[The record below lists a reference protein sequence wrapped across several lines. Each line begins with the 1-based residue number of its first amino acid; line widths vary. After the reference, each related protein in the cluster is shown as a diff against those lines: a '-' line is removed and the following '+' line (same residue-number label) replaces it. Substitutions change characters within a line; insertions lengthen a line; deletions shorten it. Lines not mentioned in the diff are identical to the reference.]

1 MKPVDR
7 YMLNMRIYLPILLL
21 MVWFC
26 PLAQA
31 EPPGAKSEQTES
43 ETAIFTNSLGMAFVR
58 IPAGTFTMGSQPG
71 EPYRGIDERQY
82 PVVITRSFYMQTT
95 EVTIGQWRPLMGR
108 GFLLRWVGP
117 AGMPVTRVSWFDVQS
132 YIAKLNDLGE
142 GRYRLPT
149 EAEWEYAARA
159 GTISAYSWGDDID
172 CTLAMYASN
181 SHGVNDCLTFP
192 RPPHIPED
200 NPAPVKSFNP
210 NRWGLYDMHGNVWEW
225 VQDWYA
231 PYPHQLQTDPRGPDK
246 GAERVRRGGGWDDHG
261 AALRSANRAHAH
273 PASRLL
279 STGLRLV
286 RIVDETP

>member
-1 MKPVDR
+1 MKPVFR
-7 YMLNMRIYLPILLL
+7 YLLILFVAFGLIAL
-21 MVWFC
+21 V
-26 PLAQA
+26 LAQA
-31 EPPGAKSEQTES
+31 DPAGAKSEKTEP
-43 ETAIFTNSLGMAFVR
+43 EPAISTNSLGMAFVR

-71 EPYRGIDERQY
+71 EPYRGKDERRH
-82 PVVITRSFYMQTT
+82 PVAITRSFYMQTT

-117 AGMPVTRVSWFDVQS
+117 AGLPVTRVSWFDVQA

-159 GTISAYSWGDDID
+159 GTISAYSWGNEID
-172 CTLAMYASN
+172 CSLAMYASN
-181 SHGVNDCLTFP
+181 SHGVNDCLTVP

-200 NPAPVKSFNP
+200 NPAPVQSFAP

-225 VQDWYA
+225 VQDWYG
-231 PYPHQLQTDPRGPDK
+231 PYPQQFLADPQGPDK
-246 GAERVRRGGGWDDHG
+246 GIERVRRGGGWDDDA
-261 AALRSANRAHAH
+261 AALRSANRAHAN

-279 STGLRLV
+279 STGFRLV